1 MTSILE
7 QCYNQFITEFPE
19 SWAPNGSEN
28 DSTLFNKSTQIK
40 KFSEKCFV
48 LLSKSILSGEYI
60 CVPNF
65 IDILNNFIKQ
75 TVVEYAPPS
84 LSVPQHKKAHKILLQ
99 YIDLNLSLSDALQHY
114 RYFVTVSSHKFVTK
128 NNQSEYRFYRFRN
141 VKSTDRILTLFSEI
155 TIPLC
160 LFDFRFPTG
169 EDNFHK
175 LLIYRDSLIEGIS
188 EESSY
193 EIRAVLAVL
202 LHKCHFIIRNI
213 KESPFYI
220 TTELGTKCI
229 NPKELDIGHY
239 DEFITEE
246 CNSES
251 KAKEFLNE
259 INGVKPRIKTFVLLM
274 RYYKHNLSNKSDIVK
289 MDFVIK
295 KFFETYQIKS
305 TSNEFIYP
313 DHLIKE
319 YDKFSLDSILNFL
332 HNCRF
337 SFYMQK
343 CEPNLKQIKR
353 ELRHIENIQVKT
365 GVRNFHPYD
374 KTIEAIIK
382 CIERHIDN
390 EDFDNKLVEDKL
402 DELDRVI
409 VLYREAYEWSRSH
422 QFFPFQLP
430 FEECLNNENEDS
442 MALFVPSAYAKYID
456 YNALKERL
464 EQINRTKEYLRFRC
478 DLSIERKE
486 IAQMKNDIKTSDKK
500 AYDLIAIFTATITF
514 LFGVVNIFINNSNL
528 NLSQL
533 VTNTIGFGIL
543 LVLFTSLYL
552 FISPLLVQR
561 IEWRQYIRTGRFVV
575 GAILIATYAILAFTL
590 SNISQSVE
598 KKADNT
604 QVKDSL
610 SNKQKIE
617 LQKIKVAK

>member
-1 MTSILE
+1 M
-7 QCYNQFITEFPE
+7 
-19 SWAPNGSEN
+19 
-28 DSTLFNKSTQIK
+28 
-40 KFSEKCFV
+40 
-48 LLSKSILSGEYI
+48 
-60 CVPNF
+60 
-65 IDILNNFIKQ
+65 
-75 TVVEYAPPS
+75 
-84 LSVPQHKKAHKILLQ
+84 
-99 YIDLNLSLSDALQHY
+99 
-114 RYFVTVSSHKFVTK
+114 
-128 NNQSEYRFYRFRN
+128 
-141 VKSTDRILTLFSEI
+141 
-155 TIPLC
+155 
-160 LFDFRFPTG
+160 
-169 EDNFHK
+169 
-175 LLIYRDSLIEGIS
+175 
-188 EESSY
+188 
-193 EIRAVLAVL
+193 
-202 LHKCHFIIRNI
+202 
-213 KESPFYI
+213 
-220 TTELGTKCI
+220 
-229 NPKELDIGHY
+229 DIGHY

-430 FEECLNNENEDS
+430 
-442 MALFVPSAYAKYID
+442 
-456 YNALKERL
+456 LK
-464 EQINRTKEYLRFRC
+464 
-478 DLSIERKE
+478 
-486 IAQMKNDIKTSDKK
+486 
-500 AYDLIAIFTATITF
+500 
-514 LFGVVNIFINNSNL
+514 
-528 NLSQL
+528 
-533 VTNTIGFGIL
+533 
-543 LVLFTSLYL
+543 
-552 FISPLLVQR
+552 
-561 IEWRQYIRTGRFVV
+561 
-575 GAILIATYAILAFTL
+575 
-590 SNISQSVE
+590 SV
-598 KKADNT
+598 
-604 QVKDSL
+604 
-610 SNKQKIE
+610 
-617 LQKIKVAK
+617 